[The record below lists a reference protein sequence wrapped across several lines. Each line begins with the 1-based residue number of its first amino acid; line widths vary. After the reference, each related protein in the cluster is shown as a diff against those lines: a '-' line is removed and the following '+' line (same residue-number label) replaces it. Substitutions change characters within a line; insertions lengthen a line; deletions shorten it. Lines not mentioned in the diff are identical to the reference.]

1 MSEAK
6 GTWTEQELD
15 ALRDRVA
22 SSMSEKR
29 FAHTAAVEQMVARLA
44 ALYAPDQTVML
55 RVAALL
61 HDVTKELTVEQ
72 HQDICHRY
80 GLSFTR
86 EDEMSPKTLHARTAA
101 VLIPE
106 QYPDFAGADVIS
118 CVRWHTTGR
127 VGMTLCEQLVYLA
140 DYIDESRKFRDCV
153 ILREYFWGAHPESM
167 TEDERLRHL
176 NRTMILSF
184 DMTMRGLLEDGSPIS
199 PDTVLAR
206 NDLLRF
212 CEKGE

>member
-1 MSEAK
+1 
-6 GTWTEQELD
+6 
-15 ALRDRVA
+15 
-22 SSMSEKR
+22 
-29 FAHTAAVEQMVARLA
+29 
-44 ALYAPDQTVML
+44 
-55 RVAALL
+55 
-61 HDVTKELTVEQ
+61 
-72 HQDICHRY
+72 
-80 GLSFTR
+80 
-86 EDEMSPKTLHARTAA
+86 MSPKTLHARTAA